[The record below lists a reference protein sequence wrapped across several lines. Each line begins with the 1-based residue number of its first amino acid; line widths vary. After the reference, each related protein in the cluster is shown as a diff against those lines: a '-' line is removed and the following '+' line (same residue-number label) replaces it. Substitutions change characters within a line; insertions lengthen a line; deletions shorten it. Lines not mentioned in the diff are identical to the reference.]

1 LAFANFNGSA
11 GTDRWQSSQTQPVGD
26 FEMTKLNKTQV
37 AAINTVIAFDT
48 QEDTF
53 NRTQAERFARDAAKL
68 RKGVQ
73 LIVSQVGT
81 LTGNP
86 RKAKLSAIGAGW
98 IAENSKLRDI
108 MAAYAKFAG
117 DDGEAIVNK
126 AKAGKLG
133 KCSTIRGAVASHEAD
148 IKPKASRKPKSGQ
161 GKSPA
166 KKEVSFVAKKKPTTL
181 AAKLE
186 LLEQFSE
193 ANGFSFTDFVA
204 EWTAEATEGNATL
217 EGKIASNG

>member
-1 LAFANFNGSA
+1 
-11 GTDRWQSSQTQPVGD
+11 
-26 FEMTKLNKTQV
+26 MTKLNKTQV

-48 QEDTF
+48 QEDAF

-68 RKGVQ
+68 RKGAQV
-73 LIVSQVGT
+73 IVSQVGT

-117 DDGEAIVNK
+117 KDGETIVKK

-133 KCSTIRGAVASHEAD
+133 KCSTIRGAVASHDAD
-148 IKPKASRKPKSGQ
+148 NKPKATRKPNSGQ

-166 KKEVSFVAKKKPTTL
+166 KKQVAFT
-181 AAKLE
+181 AKQKADWAKASVGKRLE
-186 LLEQFSE
+186 WLEENCPFDVPQFF
-193 ANGFSFTDFVA
+193 AD
-204 EWTAEATEGNATL
+204 WTAEATEGNATL
-217 EGKIASNG
+217 TGKIAANG